1 MARAWLRWAGFD
13 WDRVGLWAL
22 QSNQVGSRE
31 VPTFWRPG
39 PHSIPL
45 LRSYNTGLSP
55 TKGQEPVLNLGPGIA
70 LAPTD
75 LKGGQCL
82 FFSFDVLS
90 SESDKLFS
98 RVWKMGQGEGGGG
111 GGDDGLVTLKIT
123 HVISGA

>member
-31 VPTFWRPG
+31 VPTFWRLG

-82 FFSFDVLS
+82 FFPSMFSALS
-90 SESDKLFS
+90 LTNCSLGCGRWDREKGVGVVVMMD
-98 RVWKMGQGEGGGG
+98 
-111 GGDDGLVTLKIT
+111 
-123 HVISGA
+123 